1 MFKIIF
7 QPLQALP
14 QFTILSNLSRILGRP
29 GFVKWLAGEIPDKA
43 FLKNELPNL
52 YDSIGID
59 FKGFDLTLP
68 LGQPTRR
75 AAGAQTITEPF
86 REASEYGERQF
97 QNQGVDPKS
106 PIALELPE
114 VEPANLS
121 SQNQTTPRSLNL
133 LGGNMANMDIAQ
145 RIDRDIQSLA

>member
-1 MFKIIF
+1 MFRIIF

-14 QFTILSNLSRILGRP
+14 QFGILRTLSVFLGSKR
-29 GFVKWLAGEIPDKA
+29 FTQWLAGEIPDKV
-43 FLKNELPNL
+43 FLKTDLPTL
-52 YDSIGID
+52 YDAVG
-59 FKGFDLTLP
+59 
-68 LGQPTRR
+68 LGQPIRR
-75 AAGAQTITEPF
+75 AVGAQTITEPV
-86 REASEYGERQF
+86 RDTAEYGQRQF
-97 QNQGVDPKS
+97 QNEGVDPKS

-145 RIDRDIQSLA
+145 RLANLS